1 MAENKNVVDNTDLT
15 GHDGVTDNKVN
26 NWISQINAGGTVYDI
41 ATHHGITFKDGSS
54 DTTGVMWNGLTDIEI
69 VIPSITDIVQT
80 PIEFIGTVNASGKVM
95 DGTKEITTFEKGNLV
110 FIAANCTFNGKV
122 CEAGDMAIYDGSEWK
137 VVTGENQ
144 ISIVGN
150 NGEAETTI
158 AIGPTKDVLTVE
170 GKKLKLGLDY
180 VDLNKHVSV
189 TTGNDKV
196 AVKFGNMTVGKTY
209 VKLDQAEA
217 DTKTIGQS
225 ITLQKASAL
234 ADGTVNLTG
243 IDTLVT
249 DVTFGTFDAGS
260 LQEIV
265 LNSDNR
271 TFSVTG
277 GSITY
282 DDTSLTH
289 FVTDV
294 SLDGDVTFG
303 TAKAGDAGAF
313 SLINGISG
321 SKNGQSF
328 VTGIN
333 DNADSFTV
341 AGCLQPDG
349 GENSTY
355 IKGITGSYVTGLESG
370 GSFSLNDG
378 ATNIVIGFNNETST
392 TGDVISSVSV
402 DTTNKKSVFSG
413 AKVNNHVLSFDTED
427 VLGDVG
433 ITPKYKSLKTTGY
446 TWTPAKPTTA
456 SFATG
461 TFKKSNDVTYTINTA
476 NETTY
481 ETTTSLYKITTPT
494 ISTDKGGYKLST
506 SGMIATVPA
515 NTFGVGVSGGKLP
528 SLSDGNV
535 TRGANVTGSVGTSL
549 TYTNHESFNAL
560 TTTTITMPGAYTLT
574 SSDTEGVEVGKAGEL
589 SSKNATVNLSEYL
602 TGVAIVTDEVNA

>member
-1 MAENKNVVDNTDLT
+1 MANISDKTSEVNAAEQLHNSIP
-15 GHDGVTDNKVN
+15 VT

-41 ATHHGITFKDGSS
+41 ATHHNIIFKDGSG
-54 DTTGVMWNGLTDIEI
+54 DTVGTKWNGLTDVEI

-110 FIAANCTFNGKV
+110 FIAADCTFNGKV

-144 ISIVGN
+144 VSIAGN

-170 GKKLKLGLDY
+170 GKKLKLALDY
-180 VDLNKHVSV
+180 EDLNKHVSV
-189 TTGNDKV
+189 TTGGNDK
-196 AVKFGNMTVGKTY
+196 APVKFGNMTVGKTY
-209 VKLDQAEA
+209 VKLNQADA
-217 DTKTIGQS
+217 DIKTIGQS

-234 ADGTVNLTG
+234 ADGTVDLKG
-243 IDTLVT
+243 IETLVT
-249 DVTFGTFDAGS
+249 NVTFGTFDAGS
-260 LQEIV
+260 LQGIV
-265 LNSDNR
+265 LNSDDR

-277 GSITY
+277 GSLTY

-303 TAKAGDAGAF
+303 TANEGENGAF
-313 SLINGISG
+313 SLINGIQP
-321 SKNGQSF
+321 KNDGQSF

-333 DNADSFTV
+333 GDTNSFIV

-355 IKGITGSYVTGLESG
+355 IKGITGSYANGLKSG
-370 GSFSLNDG
+370 GSFSLTDG
-378 ATNIVIGFNNETST
+378 STDIVIGFEDETIN
-392 TGDVISSVSV
+392 GDVISSVSV

-413 AKVNNHVLSFDTED
+413 AKVNDHVLSFDTED
-427 VLGDVG
+427 VLGDVD
-433 ITPKYKSLKTTGY
+433 ITPKYKSLKTTTY
-446 TWTPAKPTTA
+446 NWSPAELTTS
-456 SFATG
+456 SFVNG
-461 TFKKSNDVTYTINTA
+461 TFKKSNDATYTINTA
-476 NETTY
+476 SETTY
-481 ETTTSLYKITTPT
+481 EHTTSFYKITTPT

-506 SGMIATVPA
+506 SGMAANVPA

-528 SLSDGNV
+528 SLTNGSV
-535 TRGANVTGSVGTSL
+535 SWGANVTGTVGTSL

-560 TTTTITMPGAYTLT
+560 TNTTITIPGAYSLK

-589 SSKNATVNLSEYL
+589 SSKNATIDLSEYL
-602 TGVAIVTDEVNA
+602 TGVSIVTNASNA